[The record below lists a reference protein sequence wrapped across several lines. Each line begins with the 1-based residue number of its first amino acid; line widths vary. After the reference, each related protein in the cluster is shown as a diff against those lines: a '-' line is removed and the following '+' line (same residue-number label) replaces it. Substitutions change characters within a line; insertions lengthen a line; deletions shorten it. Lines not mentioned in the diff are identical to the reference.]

1 MIYEKCKDILLR
13 ERELVQNAV
22 IEQEKMRIAVFNRE
36 WEGFEANV
44 SALTVIERQLAE
56 MEEEREQ
63 LFCAFEALLQHKNSL
78 YNKDGKGRF
87 YAMVALLPENQR
99 NELTSIYRGLKMD
112 TLSLRIANEALR
124 TYLGGI
130 KNTIREFFDKAFP
143 EYAGKMYTPKGT
155 HHSHDMRSMVLNQSF

>member
-13 ERELVQNAV
+13 ERELVQGAAL
-22 IEQEKMRIAVFNRE
+22 EQEKMRIAVFNRE
-36 WEGFEANV
+36 WEGFEENV

-63 LFCAFEALLQHKNSL
+63 LFCAFEALLHHNNSL
-78 YNKDGKGRF
+78 YEKDGKGRF

-99 NELTSIYRGLKMD
+99 NELTSIYRSLKME
-112 TLSLRIANEALR
+112 TLALRIANEALR

-130 KNTIREFFDKAFP
+130 KNTIKEFFDKAFP
-143 EYAGKMYTPKGT
+143 EYAGKMYTPNGT
-155 HHSHDMRSMVLNQSF
+155 HLSHDMRSMVLNQSF

>member
-13 ERELVQNAV
+13 ERELVQNAAV
-22 IEQEKMRIAVFNRE
+22 EQEKMRIAVFNRE
-36 WEGFEANV
+36 WEGFEENV

-56 MEEEREQ
+56 MEDEREQ
-63 LFCAFEALLQHKNSL
+63 LFCAFEALLQHKNSF
-78 YNKDGKGRF
+78 YEKDGKGRF
-87 YAMVALLPENQR
+87 YAMVALLPESER
-99 NELTSIYRGLKMD
+99 NDLTSIYRSLKME

-143 EYAGKMYTPKGT
+143 QRAGKMYTPQGK
-155 HHSHDMRSMVLNQSF
+155 HLSHDMRSMMLNQSF

>member
-13 ERELVQNAV
+13 ERELVQNAAL
-22 IEQEKMRIAVFNRE
+22 EQEKMRVAVFNRE
-36 WEGFEANV
+36 WEGFEENV
-44 SALTVIERQLAE
+44 NALTVIERQLAE
-56 MEEEREQ
+56 MEDEREQ
-63 LFCAFEALLQHKNSL
+63 LFCAFEALLQHNNSF
-78 YNKDGKGRF
+78 YDKDGKGRF

-99 NELTSIYRGLKMD
+99 NELTSIYRSLKMD

-143 EYAGKMYTPKGT
+143 QRAGKMYTPQGK
-155 HHSHDMRSMVLNQSF
+155 HLSQDMRSMVLNQSF

>member
-22 IEQEKMRIAVFNRE
+22 LEQEKMRIAVFNRE
-36 WEGFEANV
+36 WEGFEAAV
-44 SALTVIERQLAE
+44 SALTVLERELAE

-63 LFCAFEALLQHKNSL
+63 LFCAFEALLQHKDSF
-78 YNKDGKGRF
+78 YSKDGKGRF
-87 YAMVALLPENQR
+87 YSLVALLPENQR

-143 EYAGKMYTPKGT
+143 EYAGKMYTPRGT
-155 HHSHDMRSMVLNQSF
+155 HFSHDMRSMVLNQSF